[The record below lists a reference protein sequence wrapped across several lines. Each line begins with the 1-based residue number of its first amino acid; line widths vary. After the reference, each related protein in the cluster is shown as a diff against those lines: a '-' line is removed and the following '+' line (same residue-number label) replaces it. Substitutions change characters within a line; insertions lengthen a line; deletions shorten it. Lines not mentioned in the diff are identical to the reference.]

1 MKFFKKWKI
10 LKIILLIFIT
20 LLVGSI
26 IYDRFLGKENI
37 ITINELDQMIEKF
50 AKDEKDNNF
59 FMKFEINP
67 EKWKA
72 YIMAVEEGKTN
83 NYVVKLDPSLISK
96 YQTNK
101 EVYENIAKAVKWN
114 VGTTPLPSEISEK
127 INKLRN
133 IQQLGFYNSGRTE
146 IGLTQRILGFIPG
159 ILPFLI
165 FGLFFYFIYKS
176 SSQTGS
182 GGGLFGPQSQNLA
195 SRVISDKKFSD
206 IAGNKEAKE
215 EVMELVDY
223 LKNPKKYQAAGARI
237 PKGILL
243 GGPPGTGKTL
253 LAKATAG
260 EANVPFLFISASNF
274 VELYVGMGAKRVR
287 ELFKEAR
294 KEAPAIIFI
303 DELDAVGRSRGSG
316 IGGGNDEREQ
326 TLNQLLVEMDGM
338 TNNSGILVMAAT
350 NRTDVLDP
358 ALQRPGRFDRTIT
371 VGYPDV
377 KEREE
382 ILELHARGKRIS
394 KEINFKNIAKRT
406 PGFSGA
412 QLENVINEASILS
425 VRENTN
431 VVTSSQ
437 IDEAIDR
444 VMSGP
449 AKKHRTI
456 TEAERTMVAYH
467 EAGHAVVGIKIPGGN
482 KVQKITIIPRGNAGG
497 YNLMLPEEEKYN
509 ATKSELLAMI
519 ASFMGGRAAEEIMY
533 GPKEIST
540 GAANDIEKATKIARR
555 MVTEFGMSA
564 LGPIQYEADTTNPF
578 LGRDYAK
585 NMSFSSK
592 VGHEI
597 DIEVRKII
605 SEAYS
610 QARNVLLNNKEL
622 LELIKTSLLEN
633 ETIVSEEIEYIAKHM
648 KLPPKKQAEEV
659 RRNKKLSLDELIKN
673 SKSQTNTNNQNEQ
686 NTNFNK

>member
-1 MKFFKKWKI
+1 MKFFKKWKV
-10 LKIILLIFIT
+10 LKIILLVFI
-20 LLVGSI
+20 LILIGGF
-26 IYDRFLGKENI
+26 IYDRFFSGENI
-37 ITINELDQMIEKF
+37 ISINEFDTKILKAAEKPDDNVFF
-50 AKDEKDNNF
+50 ATVNT
-59 FMKFEINP
+59 NP
-67 EKWKA
+67 EKLK
-72 YIMAVEEGKTN
+72 IFVISVENKEIK
-83 NYVVKLDPSLISK
+83 NYVIKIDPSLLEK
-96 YQTNK
+96 YQLNEIWSSNLK
-101 EVYENIAKAVKWN
+101 EAIKHDNTKISADIKAGLSKIGENNLGIFN
-114 VGTTPLPSEISEK
+114 TGRSEI
-127 INKLRN
+127 
-133 IQQLGFYNSGRTE
+133 TV
-146 IGLTQRILGFIPG
+146 TQRILSFIPS
-159 ILPFLI
+159 ILPLLL

-176 SSQTGS
+176 STQSGS
-182 GGGLFGPQSQNLA
+182 GGGIFGPQSQNLA
-195 SRVISDKKFSD
+195 SRVVSDKKFSD

-358 ALQRPGRFDRTIT
+358 ALQRPGRFDRSIT
-371 VGYPDV
+371 VGFPDV

-382 ILELHARGKRIS
+382 ILKLHARGKRIN
-394 KEINFKNIAKRT
+394 KEINFANIAKRT

-431 VVTSSQ
+431 VITLAQ

-456 TEAERTMVAYH
+456 TEQERTMVAYH
-467 EAGHAVVGIKIPGGN
+467 EAGHAVVGIKLPGGN
-482 KVQKITIIPRGNAGG
+482 KVQKITIIPRGSAGG
-497 YNLMLPEEEKYN
+497 YNLMMPEEEKYN
-509 ATKSELLAMI
+509 LTKSELLAMI
-519 ASFMGGRAAEEIMY
+519 ASYMGGRVAEEIIY
-533 GPKEIST
+533 GETEIST

-555 MVTEFGMSA
+555 MVTEFGMSE
-564 LGPIQYEADTTNPF
+564 LGPIQYEQDSSNPF
-578 LGRDYAK
+578 LGRDFGK

-605 SEAYS
+605 SDAYKK
-610 QARNVLLNNKEL
+610 AKTIILANKTL

-633 ETIVSEEIEYIAKHM
+633 ETIVSEEIEYIAKYM
-648 KLPPKKQAEEV
+648 KLPPKKEAEQV
-659 RRNKKLSLDELIKN
+659 RHDKKLSLDELIKKSEKTN
-673 SKSQTNTNNQNEQ
+673 ESKKEDLT
-686 NTNFNK
+686 